1 MSALLI
7 LLISTLIALLI
18 ILLVAFWGANTL
30 AENLV
35 GKKHRLLEEIVT
47 HGDIGRSLLD
57 TAVVVLGSCPLQTET
72 LGIPMASD
80 PEQQLERAQRQLQQL
95 EQGDGVLILTDLY
108 GSTPS
113 NIACKLCNHKVTVV
127 TGLNLPMLIR
137 VLNYPNLN
145 LDL

>member
-1 MSALLI
+1 MSVG
-7 LLISTLIALLI
+7 LLI
-18 ILLVAFWGANTL
+18 I
-30 AENLV
+30 
-35 GKKHRLLEEIVT
+35 T

-57 TAVVVLGSCPLQTET
+57 TAVVVMGSCPLQTEI

-80 PEQQLERAQRQLQQL
+80 PDQQLERAQQYLHQL

-113 NIACKLCNHKVTVV
+113 NIACKLRNDNVAVI

-137 VLNYPNLN
+137 VLNYPALN
-145 LDL
+145 LHELAEKAMGGGREGVIPCMPGIQT

>member
-1 MSALLI
+1 MSVG
-7 LLISTLIALLI
+7 LLI
-18 ILLVAFWGANTL
+18 I
-30 AENLV
+30 
-35 GKKHRLLEEIVT
+35 T

-57 TAVVVLGSCPLQTET
+57 TAVVVMGSCPLQTET

-80 PEQQLERAQRQLQQL
+80 PDQQLQRAQQQLQQL

-113 NIACKLCNHKVTVV
+113 NIACKLCNDKVTVV

-137 VLNYPNLN
+137 VLNYPNLK
-145 LDL
+145 LQELADKAVGGGREGVIGYRQERQHDSASD

>member
-1 MSALLI
+1 MSVG
-7 LLISTLIALLI
+7 LLI
-18 ILLVAFWGANTL
+18 I
-30 AENLV
+30 
-35 GKKHRLLEEIVT
+35 T

-57 TAVVVLGSCPLQTET
+57 TAVVVMGSCPLQTET

-80 PEQQLERAQRQLQQL
+80 PDQQLERARQYLQQL

-113 NIACKLCNHKVTVV
+113 NIACKLCNDKVTVV

-137 VLNYPNLN
+137 VLNYPAMNLQ
-145 LDL
+145 DLAEKAVGGGREGVVPYTPGAKS

>member
-1 MSALLI
+1 MSVG
-7 LLISTLIALLI
+7 LLI
-18 ILLVAFWGANTL
+18 I
-30 AENLV
+30 
-35 GKKHRLLEEIVT
+35 T

-57 TAVVVLGSCPLQTET
+57 TAVVVMGNCPMQVRT

-80 PEQQLERAQRQLQQL
+80 PEQQQERAQQYIQEL

-113 NIACKLCNHKVTVV
+113 NIACRLRTEQVAVI

-137 VLNYPNLN
+137 VFNYPV
-145 LDL
+145 LDLYDLADKAMGGGREGVVPCMPGPRE

>member
-1 MSALLI
+1 MSVG
-7 LLISTLIALLI
+7 LLI
-18 ILLVAFWGANTL
+18 I
-30 AENLV
+30 
-35 GKKHRLLEEIVT
+35 T

-57 TAVVVLGSCPLQTET
+57 TAVVVMGTCPLQTET

-80 PEQQLERAQRQLQQL
+80 PDQQLERAQQYLQQL

-113 NIACKLCNHKVTVV
+113 NIACKLRNNKVAVI

-137 VLNYPNLN
+137 VFNYPTLN
-145 LDL
+145 LHELAEKAMGGGREGVIPCMPGAPT

>member
-1 MSALLI
+1 MSVG
-7 LLISTLIALLI
+7 LLI
-18 ILLVAFWGANTL
+18 I
-30 AENLV
+30 
-35 GKKHRLLEEIVT
+35 T

-57 TAVVVLGSCPLQTET
+57 TAVVVMGRCPLQTET

-80 PEQQLERAQRQLQQL
+80 PDQQLQRARQQLQQI

-113 NIACKLCNHKVTVV
+113 NIACKLCNDQVTVV

-137 VLNYPNLN
+137 VLNYPNLK
-145 LDL
+145 LQELADKAVGGGREGVISYRQERQHDSSSD

>member
-1 MSALLI
+1 MSVG
-7 LLISTLIALLI
+7 LLI
-18 ILLVAFWGANTL
+18 I
-30 AENLV
+30 
-35 GKKHRLLEEIVT
+35 T

-57 TAVVVLGSCPLQTET
+57 TAVVVMGCCPLQVET
-72 LGIPMASD
+72 LGVPMASD
-80 PEQQLERAQRQLQQL
+80 PDQQLDRAQNYLQQL

-137 VLNYPNLN
+137 VLNYPNLT
-145 LDL
+145 LAELAERAVHGGREGVISYAPETDP

>member
-1 MSALLI
+1 MSVG
-7 LLISTLIALLI
+7 LLI
-18 ILLVAFWGANTL
+18 I
-30 AENLV
+30 
-35 GKKHRLLEEIVT
+35 T

-57 TAVVVLGSCPLQTET
+57 TAVVVMGACPLQTET

-80 PEQQLERAQRQLQQL
+80 PDQQLERAQQYLQQL

-113 NIACKLCNHKVTVV
+113 NIACKLCNGKVAVV

-137 VLNYPNLN
+137 VLNYPALT
-145 LDL
+145 LHDLAEKAIGGGREGVVIYKPGATK

>member
-1 MSALLI
+1 MSVG
-7 LLISTLIALLI
+7 LLI
-18 ILLVAFWGANTL
+18 I
-30 AENLV
+30 
-35 GKKHRLLEEIVT
+35 T

-57 TAVVVLGSCPLQTET
+57 TAVVVMGSCPLQTEI

-80 PEQQLERAQRQLQQL
+80 PDQQLERAQQYLQQL

-113 NIACKLCNHKVTVV
+113 NIACKLRNDKVAVI

-137 VLNYPNLN
+137 VLNYPALN
-145 LDL
+145 LHELAEKATGGGREGIIPFMPGAPT

>member
-1 MSALLI
+1 MSVGLL
-7 LLISTLIALLI
+7 
-18 ILLVAFWGANTL
+18 
-30 AENLV
+30 
-35 GKKHRLLEEIVT
+35 IVT

-57 TAVVVLGSCPLQTET
+57 TAVVVMGSCPLRTEI

-80 PEQQLERAQRQLQQL
+80 PDQQLERAKQYLQQL

-113 NIACKLCNHKVTVV
+113 NIACKLCNHKITVV

-137 VLNYPNLN
+137 VLNYPNLE
-145 LDL
+145 LHELAKKAVGGGREGIIHYLPGSTT

>member
-1 MSALLI
+1 MSVGLL
-7 LLISTLIALLI
+7 
-18 ILLVAFWGANTL
+18 
-30 AENLV
+30 
-35 GKKHRLLEEIVT
+35 IVT

-57 TAVVVLGSCPLQTET
+57 TAVVVMGSCPLQTEI

-80 PEQQLERAQRQLQQL
+80 PDQQLERAKQYLQQL

-113 NIACKLCNHKVTVV
+113 NIACKLCNEKITVV

-137 VLNYPNLN
+137 VLNYPNLE
-145 LDL
+145 LHELATKAVGGGREGIIHYVTGTTT

>member
-1 MSALLI
+1 MSVG
-7 LLISTLIALLI
+7 LLI
-18 ILLVAFWGANTL
+18 I
-30 AENLV
+30 
-35 GKKHRLLEEIVT
+35 T

-57 TAVVVLGSCPLQTET
+57 TAVVVMGTCPMQTRI

-80 PEQQLERAQRQLQQL
+80 PEQQQERAQQYIQEL

-113 NIACKLCNHKVTVV
+113 NIACRLRTEHVAVI

-137 VLNYPNLN
+137 VFNYPA
-145 LDL
+145 LDLYALAEKAMGGGREGVVPCMPEPRE

>member
-1 MSALLI
+1 MSVGLL
-7 LLISTLIALLI
+7 
-18 ILLVAFWGANTL
+18 
-30 AENLV
+30 
-35 GKKHRLLEEIVT
+35 IVT

-57 TAVVVLGSCPLQTET
+57 TAVVVMGSCPLRTEL

-80 PEQQLERAQRQLQQL
+80 PDQQLERAKQYLQQL

-113 NIACKLCNHKVTVV
+113 NIACKLCNDKNTVV

-137 VLNYPNLN
+137 VLNYPNLE
-145 LDL
+145 LHELAAKAVGGGREGIIHYMQATTT